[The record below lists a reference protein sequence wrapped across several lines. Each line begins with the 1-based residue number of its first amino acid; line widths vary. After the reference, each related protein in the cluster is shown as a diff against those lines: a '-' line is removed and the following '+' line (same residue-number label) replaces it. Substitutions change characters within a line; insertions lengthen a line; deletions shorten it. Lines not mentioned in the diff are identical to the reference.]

1 MPFNWKQKS
10 DLFRGEGIYHLTFV
24 VQNRIPL
31 LGNLQPHPQ
40 AEATGHL
47 SLVAATALGCT
58 VSQLFSALPARHPE
72 MQILAKQIMPDHFHA
87 VVWMH
92 QGFQGSIKMVARGFS
107 QACSKAARQQVQHNL
122 PSSPSTTSPQ
132 SPTTNFPQSPS
143 TTSPSSP
150 SPSIQAQSNC
160 APNDSAIHPNVP
172 ALPAASYDCGN
183 GANTLFAT
191 PYIRTLS
198 HAGQLQSMIS
208 YVHANPDNAWL
219 RRLHPDLY
227 VIHRNVTYAGLSFDA
242 MGKSHLLDWPDRQV
256 IRLSRSLTEDQIQYE
271 VSHALYLAQSGTVTY
286 TAAMNTAE
294 KAVSHAIRT
303 NFCPLVVL
311 LLDGFPPE
319 GTESARHYH
328 PQGVYHQACGA
339 GLLFLLSPSSSNYD
353 DPRLISLTEQELQH
367 KAQSKGY
374 HYTPIPHTSKR
385 WRMIAGNMMLRM
397 LAGEA

>member
-87 VVWMH
+87 VIWMH
-92 QGFQGSIKMVARGFS
+92 QGFQGSVKMVARGFS
-107 QACSKAARQQVQHNL
+107 QACSKAARQQAQRSL
-122 PSSPSTTSPQ
+122 PPLHITTS
-132 SPTTNFPQSPS
+132 SH
-143 TTSPSSP
+143 SP
-150 SPSIQAQSNC
+150 SPSIQAQSDC
-160 APNDSAIHPNVP
+160 APNDSAIHPDVP
-172 ALPAASYDCGN
+172 VPQAASYDCGN

-219 RRLHPDLY
+219 RHLHPDLY

-256 IRLSRSLTEDQIQYE
+256 IALSRTLSDEQIHHE
-271 VSHALYLAQSGTVTY
+271 VSHALYMAQSGTVTY